1 MKSVIVREV
10 RALVFRLPASTA
22 AQAAPS
28 TPAVHTHI
36 RFADADSSSSKP
48 KPAAKSDKEKGPEAR
63 WNSHAWYYSAVTLN
77 QIVLTPSTTDRVVA
91 RTLVDM
97 YFEMFEEILG
107 SKTDVDD
114 SRNIEE
120 QSTGHDKG
128 AKGKGKDKKQKA
140 KEVKGEAGFTEVED
154 SSSRLIGAIL
164 TGVNRALPFAKM
176 HLSDDSSAS

>member
-36 RFADADSSSSKP
+36 RFTDADSSSSKP

-77 QIVLTPSTTDRVVA
+77 QIVLTPSATDRVVA

-107 SKTDVDD
+107 SKADIDD
-114 SRNIEE
+114 ASNIEE
-120 QSTGHDKG
+120 STGHDKG
-128 AKGKGKDKKQKA
+128 PKGKGKDKKKQKA
-140 KEVKGEAGFTEVED
+140 KEE
-154 SSSRLIGAIL
+154 
-164 TGVNRALPFAKM
+164 
-176 HLSDDSSAS
+176 